1 MTRPVVPAAMTAA
14 MLSTVLLAA
23 CNRDAP
29 APVVPP
35 PTPAAPE
42 AQIPSGPEPSAPAR
56 VTSVELGNA
65 VDGDNRVAAP
75 ASEFSPTDTIYA
87 SVGVDGESAAKL
99 TARWTYGEGQLVRN
113 TDTDIVPGPDVI
125 AFDIQHPDGWPTG
138 TYKLE
143 VLLDGTVVETREFAV
158 R

>member
-1 MTRPVVPAAMTAA
+1 MTRPVVPAAMTVA

-29 APVVPP
+29 APVVPAP
-35 PTPAAPE
+35 QAPAPEAPAAPE
-42 AQIPSGPEPSAPAR
+42 PPAPAR

-75 ASEFSPTDTIYA
+75 ASEFAPTDTIYA

-99 TARWTYGEGQLVRN
+99 TARWTFGEGQLVRN

-125 AFDIQHPDGWPTG
+125 VFDIQHPDGWPTG